1 MAVLSQIRPP
11 PLDAIRAAKL
21 LVMDANPP
29 LQVLQEAALAAAEHG
44 VKVVLDPTSVP
55 KARGVAHDKKL
66 LSCISYAFPNV
77 DELVAMANVLC
88 YDGNGDIQSLSLLV
102 NKLNTIRM
110 LTQVL
115 LSMMHPNE
123 AHLIVTMGQEGVF
136 LASITEAN
144 TFSCSHFPSQ
154 EGVQLLTVNATG
166 AGDSLCG
173 AFCHGILEGK
183 TVAESV
189 AFGIE
194 AAVMSLQC
202 QDRAISPH
210 LSNLIKKD

>member
-1 MAVLSQIRPP
+1 M
-11 PLDAIRAAKL
+11 
-21 LVMDANPP
+21 
-29 LQVLQEAALAAAEHG
+29 
-44 VKVVLDPTSVP
+44 
-55 KARGVAHDKKL
+55 AHDKKL

-77 DELVAMANVLC
+77 DELVAMANVLS
-88 YDGNGDIQSLSLLV
+88 DDGDIQSSSLSV
-102 NKLNTIRM
+102 GKLNTIRTLAM
-110 LTQVL
+110 VVL
-115 LSMMHPNE
+115 SVMHRKE
-123 AHLIVTMGQEGVF
+123 AHLIVTMGQEGLF
-136 LASITEAN
+136 LASNTEVN
-144 TFSCSHFPSQ
+144 KLSFSHFPPQ
-154 EGVQLLTVNATG
+154 EGVQVLNSTG

-202 QDRAISPH
+202 EDRAISPY